1 MLCLKNESAACLLII
16 TSLFFSATLAFAE
29 TATVSWDANTESDLS
44 GYKIYYGTS
53 SGSYDDVVDVGNT
66 TSFSINNLVVGTTYF
81 FVVTAFDFS
90 GNESGFSNEVSF
102 TPTQGTPPQITG
114 VSVGDDTKLDV
125 LFSEPLDK
133 ASAENPAN
141 YSIDGGVQVLTAAL
155 DADLITVHLTTSQHT
170 KGQDYVISVSN
181 VKDVDG
187 NPIAS
192 GSTQNYNVPADSNVD
207 TTAPQLVSV
216 NYRGAT
222 QIDLNFSEPLD
233 KAAAENVNNY
243 SISPNIQVIVAALD
257 QNLTKVHL
265 VTSEHQDG
273 VDYTLSV
280 NNIYDRAGN
289 PNKIVSNNTAT
300 YSSKRSATTQQTFS
314 LHQNYPNPF
323 NPETEISFFLEKQR
337 EVEVKV
343 YNPLGQ
349 LVKTLVSD
357 EMPPGDHKVV
367 WDGTNNDN
375 IQVPSGVYIYSLE
388 VKRDVVKGDLLVN
401 VSLERRVKK
410 MTLLR

>member
-1 MLCLKNESAACLLII
+1 MLCLKKESAVCLLII
-16 TSLFFSATLAFAE
+16 TSLFFSTTLAFAE

-155 DADLITVHLTTSQHT
+155 DADSITVHLTTSQHT

-233 KAAAENVNNY
+233 KASAEIVNNY

-257 QNLTKVHL
+257 QNLTRVHL

-289 PNKIVSNNTAT
+289 PIASGST
-300 YSSKRSATTQQTFS
+300 
-314 LHQNYPNPF
+314 QNYNVPADSNVDTTAP
-323 NPETEISFFLEKQR
+323 
-337 EVEVKV
+337 
-343 YNPLGQ
+343 Q
-349 LVKTLVSD
+349 LVS
-357 EMPPGDHKVV
+357 
-367 WDGTNNDN
+367 
-375 IQVPSGVYIYSLE
+375 
-388 VKRDVVKGDLLVN
+388 VN
-401 VSLERRVKK
+401 YRGS
-410 MTLLR
+410 TQI